1 MRETKAQKLAYTLG
15 KQVLQYS
22 PRGDVCCLKTVVNTR
37 ENTAEILVATTT
49 PAGEDR
55 ILEAFAEHIAP
66 NPPTSIVVDVVFIPE
81 ESPVFKTEGTRYPH
95 IGSFTFT
102 NEREVS

>member
-1 MRETKAQKLAYTLG
+1 MRETAAQQLAYTLG
-15 KQVLQYS
+15 KQCLQYF
-22 PRGDVCCLKTVVNTR
+22 PAIDVRRFKTVVNTR
-37 ENTAEILVATTT
+37 ENTAEILVASTT
-49 PAGEDR
+49 PVGEDR

-102 NEREVS
+102 NENEVP

>member
-1 MRETKAQKLAYTLG
+1 MRETEAQQLAYTLG
-15 KQVLQYS
+15 KQCLQYF
-22 PRGDVCCLKTVVNTR
+22 PAGDVRYFKTVVDTR

-55 ILEAFAEHIAP
+55 ILEAFAEHIAS
-66 NPPTSIVVDVVFIPE
+66 NPPTCIVVDVVFIPE

-95 IGSFTFT
+95 IGSFTST
-102 NEREVS
+102 CENEVP

>member
-1 MRETKAQKLAYTLG
+1 MRETEAQQLAYTLG
-15 KQVLQYS
+15 KQCLQYF
-22 PRGDVCCLKTVVNTR
+22 PAGDVRYFKTVVNTR

-49 PAGEDR
+49 PVGEDR

-81 ESPVFKTEGTRYPH
+81 DSPVFQAEETRYPH
-95 IGSFTFT
+95 IGSFTST
-102 NEREVS
+102 TGNEVP

>member
-1 MRETKAQKLAYTLG
+1 MRETEAQKLAYTLG
-15 KQVLQYS
+15 KQVLQYA
-22 PRGDVCCLKTVVNTR
+22 PMGVCRLKTVVNTR

-66 NPPTSIVVDVVFIPE
+66 NPPTGIIVDVVFIPE
-81 ESPVFKTEGTRYPH
+81 DSPVFQAEETRYPH
-95 IGSFTFT
+95 IGSFTST
-102 NEREVS
+102 CENEVP

>member
-15 KQVLQYS
+15 KQVLQYA
-22 PRGDVCCLKTVVNTR
+22 PMGDVRCLKTVVNTR

-55 ILEAFAEHIAP
+55 ILEAFAEHVIP
-66 NPPTSIVVDVVFIPE
+66 NTPEGLTSNFLFIPE
-81 ESPVFKTEGTRYPH
+81 DSPVFQAEETRYPH
-95 IGSFTFT
+95 IGSFTST
-102 NEREVS
+102 CENEVP